1 MKRMLINATQEEELR
16 VAMVDGQKLYDLDI
30 EIKSKE
36 QKKNNI
42 YKGKISRIE
51 PSLDA
56 IFVDFGSERN
66 GFLPVREVSREYYLS
81 EPIPGEKR
89 DINKLLEEGQEI
101 VVQVTKEE
109 RGSKGAALTTYISL
123 AGRFIVLMPNK
134 AKAGGISR
142 KIMGQ
147 DREQILDSLSNLGVP
162 KEAGLIIRTAGVGR
176 SDIELEWD
184 LKHLLSIWNS
194 IKKIAVNTEAPAL
207 IFKEN
212 NLIVRAMR
220 DHLNDEISEILI
232 DDENTFKDAKKYLKQ
247 VTPNN
252 LKKLSYFKETTPLF
266 TRFQIEHQIE
276 SAYSNKVTL
285 PSGGSVVIDYTEAL
299 VAIDINSGK
308 STKQSDIESTALTTN
323 LEAVDEVARQCRLR
337 DLGGLIVIDFIDMRQ
352 YRNQK
357 QVENALK
364 NAIKLDRAKISLG
377 HISKFGLLEM
387 SRQRLRPSLG
397 DSAHRICADCSGMGR
412 IRSTESLALAVL
424 RLVEEEARK
433 ENTTS
438 VIADIPPDAATYL
451 LNEKRQWIKDIEQR
465 ESVNVILIADSEL
478 SSVNF
483 SIKRL
488 RKDEANLTEYKK
500 ASYKLAKTIKQDDAS
515 LSPTSHTSQANNKS
529 RNSNPKPLTAWD
541 IDDVQTPN
549 LIDRFMFWLENK
561 QNNKV
566 KTSQSKNKVRSKTR
580 KSIHGANKNKRKK
593 STNKRKTAKKPSVKQ
608 DFPKKKTAKNAPQK
622 EAVKKGPQKKAV
634 KKGPQKKAVKKG
646 PQKKAVKKGPQK
658 EAVKKGPQKEAVK
671 KGPQKEAVKK
681 GPQKEAVKKGPQ
693 KEAVKKGPQKD
704 TLQKEARK
712 KNQQTKS
719 SKDPNTSQEI
729 KNHQRKEKNQTI
741 DGSVV
746 DQANDKLL
754 PWEDILPPKTKS

>member
-30 EIKSKE
+30 EIKSRE

-51 PSLDA
+51 PSLEA

-66 GFLPVREVSREYYLS
+66 GFLPLREISREYYLS
-81 EPIPGEKR
+81 DPIPGEKK
-89 DINKLLEEGQEI
+89 DIKKLLEEGQEI

-109 RGSKGAALTTYISL
+109 RGSKGAALTTFISL
-123 AGRFIVLMPNK
+123 AGRFMVLMPNK
-134 AKAGGISR
+134 ASAGGISR
-142 KIMGQ
+142 KIIGQ
-147 DREQILDSLSNLGVP
+147 DRQQILDSLSNIGVP
-162 KEAGLIIRTAGVGR
+162 KDGGLIIRTAGVGR

-184 LKHLLSIWNS
+184 LKHLVSIWNS
-194 IKKIAVNTEAPAL
+194 IKKMAINTDAPAL

-220 DHLNDEISEILI
+220 DHLKDEISEII
-232 DDENTFKDAKKYLKQ
+232 VDDENTYKDAKKYLKQ

-252 LKKLSYFKETTPLF
+252 LKKLSYFKEATPLF

-276 SAYSNKVTL
+276 SAYSSKVIL

-308 STKQSDIESTALTTN
+308 STKQSGIESTALTTN
-323 LEAVDEVARQCRLR
+323 LEAVDEITRQCRLR

-352 YRNQK
+352 YKNQK
-357 QVENALK
+357 QIENALK
-364 NAIKLDRAKISLG
+364 DAIKLDRAKISLG
-377 HISKFGLLEM
+377 RISKFGLLEM

-397 DSAHRICADCSGMGR
+397 DSAYRICADCSGMGR

-433 ENTTS
+433 ENTAS
-438 VIADIPPDAATYL
+438 VIADIPSDAATYL
-451 LNEKRQWIKDIEQR
+451 LNEKRQWIKDIEER
-465 ESVNVILIADSEL
+465 ESISVILIADSEL

-488 RKDEANLTEYKK
+488 RKDEANLSEYKK
-500 ASYKLAKTIKQDDAS
+500 ASYKLAKTIKQNNIS
-515 LSPTSHTSQANNKS
+515 SNTTSPTDKS
-529 RNSNPKPLTAWD
+529 KNLNPKPLSAWD

-566 KTSQSKNKVRSKTR
+566 KVNQNKNKIKSNTR
-580 KSIHGANKNKRKK
+580 KNSYKTGENKRKK
-593 STNKRKTAKKPSVKQ
+593 SANKRKKPPVKQ
-608 DFPKKKTAKNAPQK
+608 KPTQK
-622 EAVKKGPQKKAV
+622 QSAKKGPGKKSPVKEAA
-634 KKGPQKKAVKKG
+634 KKGPGKKSPV
-646 PQKKAVKKGPQK
+646 K
-658 EAVKKGPQKEAVK
+658 EATSTKE
-671 KGPQKEAVKK
+671 P
-681 GPQKEAVKKGPQ
+681 
-693 KEAVKKGPQKD
+693 
-704 TLQKEARK
+704 
-712 KNQQTKS
+712 KNQES
-719 SKDPNTSQEI
+719 
-729 KNHQRKEKNQTI
+729 KEKNKAVDVSDVGQT
-741 DGSVV
+741 
-746 DQANDKLL
+746 NDKLL

>member
-1 MKRMLINATQEEELR
+1 MLINATQEEELR
-16 VAMVDGQKLYDLDI
+16 VAMVDGQRLYDLDI
-30 EIKSKE
+30 EIKSRE

-51 PSLDA
+51 PSLEA

-66 GFLPVREVSREYYLS
+66 GFLPLREISREYYLS
-81 EPIPGEKR
+81 EPIPGEKK
-89 DINKLLEEGQEI
+89 DIKKLLKEGQDI

-109 RGSKGAALTTYISL
+109 RGSKGAALTTFISL

-134 AKAGGISR
+134 ASAGGISR

-147 DREQILDSLSNLGVP
+147 DREQILDSLSNIEIP
-162 KEAGLIIRTAGVGR
+162 KDAGLIIRTAGVGR

-184 LKHLLSIWNS
+184 LKHLLGIWNS
-194 IKKIAVNTEAPAL
+194 IKKFAINTEAPAL

-220 DHLNDEISEILI
+220 DHLSDEISEII
-232 DDENTFKDAKKYLKQ
+232 VDDENTYKDAKKYLKQ

-252 LKKLSYFKETTPLF
+252 LKKLSHFKETTPLF

-323 LEAVDEVARQCRLR
+323 LEAVDEITRQCRLR

-357 QVENALK
+357 KIENALK
-364 NAIKLDRAKISLG
+364 DAIKLDRAKISLG
-377 HISKFGLLEM
+377 RISKFGLLEM

-397 DSAHRICADCSGMGR
+397 DSAYRICADCSGMGR

-438 VIADIPPDAATYL
+438 VIADIPSDAATYL
-451 LNEKRQWIKDIEQR
+451 LNEKRQWIKDIEER

-488 RKDEANLTEYKK
+488 RKDEANLSEYKK
-500 ASYKLAKTIKQDDAS
+500 ASYKLAKTIKQNNISSNTAS
-515 LSPTSHTSQANNKS
+515 QTIDKS
-529 RNSNPKPLTAWD
+529 KNLNPKPLSAWD

-549 LIDRFMFWLENK
+549 LGDRFMFWLGNK
-561 QNNKV
+561 QNNKTKTNQKKN
-566 KTSQSKNKVRSKTR
+566 KTSSRTR
-580 KSIHGANKNKRKK
+580 KSRNITGENKRKK
-593 STNKRKTAKKPSVKQ
+593 AANKRRKPSAKQRPTQKKSAEKRPVKETAKKGPVKETAKKG
-608 DFPKKKTAKNAPQK
+608 PKKKSQQNKPIVDTGNIKEVKDHAKASEEKN
-622 EAVKKGPQKKAV
+622 KAV
-634 KKGPQKKAVKKG
+634 DISGV
-646 PQKKAVKKGPQK
+646 
-658 EAVKKGPQKEAVK
+658 
-671 KGPQKEAVKK
+671 
-681 GPQKEAVKKGPQ
+681 
-693 KEAVKKGPQKD
+693 
-704 TLQKEARK
+704 
-712 KNQQTKS
+712 
-719 SKDPNTSQEI
+719 
-729 KNHQRKEKNQTI
+729 EKT
-741 DGSVV
+741 
-746 DQANDKLL
+746 NDKLL
-754 PWEDILPPKTKS
+754 PWEDIVPPKTKP

>member
-16 VAMVDGQKLYDLDI
+16 VAMVDGQRLYDLDI
-30 EIKSKE
+30 EIKSRE

-66 GFLPVREVSREYYLS
+66 GFLPFREISREYYLS
-81 EPIPGEKR
+81 EPIPGEKS
-89 DINKLLEEGQEI
+89 DIKKLLDEGQEI
-101 VVQVTKEE
+101 VVQVSKEE
-109 RGSKGAALTTYISL
+109 RGSKGAALTTFISL

-147 DREQILDSLSNLGVP
+147 DRKQILDSLSNLGVP

-176 SDIELEWD
+176 SAIELEWD

-194 IKKIAVNTEAPAL
+194 IKKMAVNVEAPAL
-207 IFKEN
+207 IFKED

-220 DHLNDEISEILI
+220 DHLNDEISEII
-232 DDENTFKDAKKYLKQ
+232 VDDENTFKDAKKYLKQ

-266 TRFQIEHQIE
+266 TKFQIEHQIE

-299 VAIDINSGK
+299 VSIDINSGK
-308 STKQSDIESTALTTN
+308 STKQSDIESTALKTN
-323 LEAVDEVARQCRLR
+323 LEAVDEITRQCRLR

-397 DSAHRICADCSGMGR
+397 DSAYRICGNCSGMGR

-433 ENTTS
+433 ENTAS
-438 VIADIPPDAATYL
+438 VIADIPSDAATYL

-488 RKDEANLTEYKK
+488 RKEEANLAEYKK
-500 ASYKLAKTIKQDDAS
+500 ASYKLAKTIKQDNAS
-515 LSPTSHTSQANNKS
+515 LNPISQAMGKS
-529 RNSNPKPLTAWD
+529 RNLNPKPITAWD

-549 LIDRFMFWLENK
+549 LVDRFMFWLENK
-561 QNNKV
+561 QNSKGKAN
-566 KTSQSKNKVRSKTR
+566 QGKNKPRSKTR
-580 KSIHGANKNKRKK
+580 ESTTGVGGNKRKK
-593 STNKRKTAKKPSVKQ
+593 SANKRATPKKRPVKQESPQKKTAKKGPKQ
-608 DFPKKKTAKNAPQK
+608 GAAKKGPKQGAAKKGPKQGAAKKGPKKKS
-622 EAVKKGPQKKAV
+622 E
-634 KKGPQKKAVKKG
+634 
-646 PQKKAVKKGPQK
+646 
-658 EAVKKGPQKEAVK
+658 
-671 KGPQKEAVKK
+671 
-681 GPQKEAVKKGPQ
+681 
-693 KEAVKKGPQKD
+693 
-704 TLQKEARK
+704 
-712 KNQQTKS
+712 QTKS
-719 SKDPNTSQEI
+719 SKGKSPNTTQQIKDQEST
-729 KNHQRKEKNQTI
+729 EKTTAVDESMVGQT
-741 DGSVV
+741 
-746 DQANDKLL
+746 NDKLL
-754 PWEDILPPKTKS
+754 PWEDILPPKTKA

>member
-16 VAMVDGQKLYDLDI
+16 VAMVDGQRLYDLDI
-30 EIKSKE
+30 EIKSRV

-66 GFLPVREVSREYYLS
+66 GFLPVREISREYYLS

-89 DINKLLEEGQEI
+89 DIKKLLEEGQEI

-109 RGSKGAALTTYISL
+109 RGSKGAALTTFISL

-134 AKAGGISR
+134 AKAGGVSR

-147 DREQILDSLSNLGVP
+147 DREQILDSLKNLGVP
-162 KEAGLIIRTAGVGR
+162 KDAGLIIRTAGVGR

-184 LKHLLSIWNS
+184 LKHLLNIWNS
-194 IKKIAVNTEAPAL
+194 IKKIAINTEAPAL

-220 DHLNDEISEILI
+220 DHLNDEISEIII
-232 DDENTFKDAKKYLKQ
+232 DDENTYKDAKKYLKQ

-323 LEAVDEVARQCRLR
+323 LEAVEEITRQCRLR

-352 YRNQK
+352 FRNQK

-364 NAIKLDRAKISLG
+364 HAVKLDRAKISLS

-397 DSAHRICADCSGMGR
+397 DSAYRICADCSGMGR

-438 VIADIPPDAATYL
+438 VIADIPSDAATYL

-465 ESVNVILIADSEL
+465 ESISVILIADSEL

-488 RKDEANLTEYKK
+488 RKDEANLSEYKK
-500 ASYKLAKTIKQDDAS
+500 ASYKLAKTIKQNE
-515 LSPTSHTSQANNKS
+515 TSSKTTSQATNKPK
-529 RNSNPKPLTAWD
+529 NLNPKPLSAWD

-566 KTSQSKNKVRSKTR
+566 KVNQNKNKARSKTR
-580 KSIHGANKNKRKK
+580 KSTNRVGENRRKT
-593 STNKRKTAKKPSVKQ
+593 STNKRKKPPVKQESTQKQTAKKGPRK
-608 DFPKKKTAKNAPQK
+608 PTA
-622 EAVKKGPQKKAV
+622 KKGPRKPTA
-634 KKGPQKKAVKKG
+634 KKGPRKPTAKKE
-646 PQKKAVKKGPQK
+646 PRK
-658 EAVKKGPQKEAVK
+658 EAAKKEPRKPTAKKEPRKPTAKKEPRKEAAKKEPRKPTAKKEPKIKSQQNKSIKSPDNMKEVK
-671 KGPQKEAVKK
+671 
-681 GPQKEAVKKGPQ
+681 
-693 KEAVKKGPQKD
+693 D
-704 TLQKEARK
+704 
-712 KNQQTKS
+712 
-719 SKDPNTSQEI
+719 QES
-729 KNHQRKEKNQTI
+729 KEKNKAVDI
-741 DGSVV
+741 SDV
-746 DQANDKLL
+746 DQSNDKLL
-754 PWEDILPPKTKS
+754 PWEDIIPPKTKS